1 MKTLIFITLLIVSS
15 MFVQAME
22 NQPKLVSTDYHT
34 GYIPDGFDTN
44 DNVQIVGEGLFSNTC
59 MRPANFTV
67 RIDKQNK
74 KIHINPRAYEYQGQ
88 MCAMVLNPYSQEIN
102 LGLLSAGSYDVIQHG
117 LYKAK
122 LGQLNIRLA
131 PNSEPD
137 EYIYAPVSEA
147 SWNYKNGRGYIT
159 LKGSFTSTCW
169 SMRAIQVDIQK
180 EKNVIVVQP
189 VSNIK
194 KDTACAD
201 RMVPYEKT
209 FAVEGL
215 DAGRYLLHVRSTN
228 AKAVNN
234 LVNVY

>member
-1 MKTLIFITLLIVSS
+1 MIALLIGNS
-15 MFVQAME
+15 MLAQAVE
-22 NQPKLVSTDYHT
+22 NQPKLVSADYHT
-34 GYIPDGFDTN
+34 GYLPDGFDTN

-74 KIHINPRAYEYQGQ
+74 KIHINPRAYEYQGA

-102 LGLLSAGSYDVIQHG
+102 LGLLNAGTYDVIQKG
-117 LYKAK
+117 LYTTQLGK
-122 LGQLNIRLA
+122 LKIRVA
-131 PNSEPD
+131 ANSEPD
-137 EYIYAPVSEA
+137 DYIYAPVSEA
-147 SWNYKNGRGYIT
+147 SWSFKNGLGYIT

-169 SMRAIQVDIQK
+169 SMKAIQVDIQK
-180 EKNVIVVQP
+180 ENHVIVVQP
-189 VSNIK
+189 VSNIQ
-194 KDTACAD
+194 KDAACAD

-215 DAGRYLLHVRSTN
+215 TKGRYLLHVRSTN